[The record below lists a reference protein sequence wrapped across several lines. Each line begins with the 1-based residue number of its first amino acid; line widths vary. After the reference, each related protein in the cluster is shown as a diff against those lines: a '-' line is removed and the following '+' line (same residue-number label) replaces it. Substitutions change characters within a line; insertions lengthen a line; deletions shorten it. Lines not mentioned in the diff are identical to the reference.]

1 MWDVRQ
7 QKCSSPKSGQRS
19 RCGRDLPGN
28 DKAGDKPARD
38 RHSAESTP
46 KAAGVKATQLEQEN
60 LSQMETLPWTAAHLS
75 RMQVV
80 GLAEWMRAWNDGL
93 PLTWTPSAEPAGD
106 QRGRTPE
113 GPSESASVT

>member
-60 LSQMETLPWTAAHLS
+60 LSQMETLPWTAATS
-75 RMQVV
+75 VEDASSWTGGMDA
-80 GLAEWMRAWNDGL
+80 GLERWASFDVDAEC
-93 PLTWTPSAEPAGD
+93 
-106 QRGRTPE
+106 
-113 GPSESASVT
+113 